1 MKLLWTSHAQDEYL
15 FWQQNDFKTLERV
28 NELIKECRRRPFQ
41 GTGKP
46 EALKGD
52 LKGWWSRRINH
63 EDLLVYCVRGTG
75 DAQQLEIAQCRYHY

>member
-1 MKLLWTSHAQDEYL
+1 MKLLWTSHAWEEYL
-15 FWQQNDFKTLERV
+15 FWQQNDPKTLNRI
-28 NELIKECRRRPFQ
+28 NELLKECTRTPFQ

-63 EDLLVYCVRGTG
+63 EDRLVYRVRGERNT
-75 DAQQLEIAQCRYHY
+75 QQLEIAQCRYHY